1 MTESD
6 LVLNEFVNEPD
17 AVSYKSLDVYLAG
30 VMYDDRYL
38 VVPHLSLREQ
48 IRLCREPDNPQDSNA
63 IIVETQSGQQIGYIR
78 RELAALLAPQMGVDK
93 QCLDATIT
101 ELSSDACGSR
111 FRVRIRFSVPTNW
124 LNPPTNAAETDAQS
138 MEFYFDDSGL
148 NMYVLLNCSEEQ
160 FNEVREKMI
169 SEAIP
174 FTRYG
179 LCYRPASN
187 GQQYQW
193 YVRIDRTSNLNRNVI
208 DEFFKKNFDLTADH
222 ENIRILEESKK
233 RFEAEI
239 VDLQAALTKHRQEAE
254 DYENLA
260 EEIDAESRLAKQE
273 LRQKIEQLQAEVE
286 GRENEIRQ
294 IEDEKRRLRHENVNL
309 RSSLMFVNP
318 DSGTYDVPDNVADV
332 LIDVISDNLTPS
344 QALRVIS
351 KLFPTRVEILESA
364 WDSADNSKS
373 FHHRKQLFDLLW
385 RLVTEYWYA
394 LASGRSDTEARFV
407 FGEHYSAKESE
418 LVEKNRRAKQ
428 LRTFNYRGKE
438 VPMMRH
444 LKIGVK
450 DSASETIRVHF
461 EWLADE
467 RKIVVGYCGPH
478 LEQK

>member
-1 MTESD
+1 
-6 LVLNEFVNEPD
+6 
-17 AVSYKSLDVYLAG
+17 
-30 VMYDDRYL
+30 
-38 VVPHLSLREQ
+38 
-48 IRLCREPDNPQDSNA
+48 
-63 IIVETQSGQQIGYIR
+63 
-78 RELAALLAPQMGVDK
+78 
-93 QCLDATIT
+93 
-101 ELSSDACGSR
+101 
-111 FRVRIRFSVPTNW
+111 
-124 LNPPTNAAETDAQS
+124 